1 MREVKVEISHRELVI
16 YELSDMDP
24 NHPDFFDD
32 TPVHLSIE
40 EAVETIE
47 MEGIGKNLSK
57 LVVELTGYSWVDRQY
72 LVTVIKFMRENFK
85 DSKISWEETFKYLEG
100 MN

>member
-16 YELSDMDP
+16 YEWSDMDP
-24 NHPDFFDD
+24 NHPDFYDD

-47 MEGIGKNLSK
+47 MEGYGKNLSR

-72 LVTVIKFMRENFK
+72 LDTVVKFMRENFK
-85 DSKISWEETFKYLEG
+85 ECKISWEETLHYLEG
-100 MN
+100 LK